1 MGRYYIWE
9 AYWDAENPCELNCR
23 ALTFRFYA
31 LLNKTVIDG
40 TLCRPNDPTRV
51 CVSGTCKTIGCDG
64 IVGSEKRPDACGVC
78 GGSNSTCQIVS
89 GIFTEPQLP
98 PGYNLVAQLP
108 KGACHVNITEFKP
121 SRNYLALR
129 RSDGTFV
136 FNGNWAI
143 NWSGEYQAAGTTF
156 AYRRQDTTTPELITT
171 LGPLTEPID
180 IMVIYQQIN
189 PGIKYEY
196 MLPLG
201 VANSNLVPRPS
212 NPPTPTAPATS
223 FGQSDLLNSGPAVPS
238 ANVPAGRYQLDG
250 TSGSPISPGGTN
262 FFGANPPPPPPP
274 PRSLGSEGGLFQT
287 IQQGSSVGLGG
298 IHQQVPASGSS
309 NYPAS
314 SGNYPA
320 SLSSSGSLATLGIAV
335 PSNFDGSSSAPSDPA
350 NTNQPSASSGDGR
363 SDTVVQAP
371 AVLPNKETARS
382 PHHGGRTSNKRRQ
395 HGHRIHNKQG
405 GVRTAGTSS
414 SAPGEQGKLGSPEL
428 QAIDPNVATPP
439 PHRRGPR
446 RHPNGKGFV
455 WKQIGFSECSKTCGG
470 GVQQALIV
478 CVRDRDQVPVAD
490 HRCKEEDRPPSETVR
505 CGPKPCPADWVLGE
519 WTPCTVTC
527 GDGIQTRDLTC
538 KQEISAT
545 LTMRVNEAACLGA
558 APSVPRVR
566 NCNLGHCAKWHTS
579 DWGKCSTSC
588 GKGMRHRRVYCQGF
602 DGRDVGES
610 DCPAA
615 ERPSSSDICDM
626 GSCSANTWFFTEWSG
641 QCSEECGT
649 GIQTR
654 KAHCSSNSEMDCDVS
669 KKPDTSRTC
678 VSAKDCSG
686 KWFAGPWSQCSATCD
701 EGTQTREVICL
712 TFMRGQY
719 RVGLDMQCP
728 ARDKPNNTT
737 PCNLGKCL
745 PQWYTTD
752 WSECSATCGTGAQ
765 RREVKC
771 LDSNQMPSQDCK
783 EEDRPLLRQACNVRT
798 TCNEVPGNDDSTMEA
813 QDTPVISVE
822 SNRNN
827 ETEIPEP
834 VKPRKAAKL
843 PKSSS
848 TRIADSTVTNVVTVA
863 PANGGEGVTPEA
875 GASASGEGCS
885 DKFKNCHLVVQ
896 ARLCKLKYYLV
907 SCCASCSKPKT

>member
-1 MGRYYIWE
+1 MLFFI
-9 AYWDAENPCELNCR
+9 
-23 ALTFRFYA
+23 FQ
-31 LLNKTVIDG
+31 
-40 TLCRPNDPTRV
+40 
-51 CVSGTCKTIGCDG
+51 TIGCDG
-64 IVGSEKRPDACGVC
+64 IVGSDKRPDACGVC

-156 AYRRQDTTTPELITT
+156 AYRRQDTITPELITT
-171 LGPLTEPID
+171 QGPLTEPID

-201 VANSNLVPRPS
+201 VANSNIVPRPS
-212 NPPTPTAPATS
+212 NNPSPT
-223 FGQSDLLNSGPAVPS
+223 
-238 ANVPAGRYQLDG
+238 
-250 TSGSPISPGGTN
+250 
-262 FFGANPPPPPPP
+262 
-274 PRSLGSEGGLFQT
+274 
-287 IQQGSSVGLGG
+287 
-298 IHQQVPASGSS
+298 
-309 NYPAS
+309 
-314 SGNYPA
+314 
-320 SLSSSGSLATLGIAV
+320 
-335 PSNFDGSSSAPSDPA
+335 
-350 NTNQPSASSGDGR
+350 
-363 SDTVVQAP
+363 VQ
-371 AVLPNKETARS
+371 K
-382 PHHGGRTSNKRRQ
+382 
-395 HGHRIHNKQG
+395 
-405 GVRTAGTSS
+405 
-414 SAPGEQGKLGSPEL
+414 L

-455 WKQIGFSECSKTCGG
+455 WKQVGFSECSKTCGG

-558 APSVPRVR
+558 APLVPRVR

-610 DCPAA
+610 DCSAT
-615 ERPSSSDICDM
+615 EKPSGSDICDM
-626 GSCSANTWFFTEWSG
+626 GSCSANTWFFTEWTG

-728 ARDKPNNTT
+728 ARDKPNNTA

-771 LDSNQMPSQDCK
+771 LDSNQMPSQDCR

-798 TCNEVPGNDDSTMEA
+798 NCNEGRCLPGNDENGMEA
-813 QDTPVISVE
+813 QDTPVIS
-822 SNRNN
+822 
-827 ETEIPEP
+827 
-834 VKPRKAAKL
+834 
-843 PKSSS
+843 
-848 TRIADSTVTNVVTVA
+848 
-863 PANGGEGVTPEA
+863 
-875 GASASGEGCS
+875 EGCS

>member
-1 MGRYYIWE
+1 MGRYYLWE
-9 AYWDAENPCELNCR
+9 AYWDGENPCELNCR

-51 CVSGTCKTIGCDG
+51 CVAGTCKTIGCDG
-64 IVGSEKRPDACGVC
+64 IVGSDKRPDACGVC

-171 LGPLTEPID
+171 QGPLTEPID

-201 VANSNLVPRPS
+201 VANSNIVPRPS
-212 NPPTPTAPATS
+212 NNPSPTVQTDGLNGGTASSSIIVPPGRFQLDAASNSPTA
-223 FGQSDLLNSGPAVPS
+223 
-238 ANVPAGRYQLDG
+238 
-250 TSGSPISPGGTN
+250 TN
-262 FFGANPPPPPPP
+262 FLGANPSP

-287 IQQGSSVGLGG
+287 IQSNQQGSAAGLGG
-298 IHQQVPASGSS
+298 IHQQLSPPSGSAGLGLS
-309 NYPAS
+309 NYPTN
-314 SGNYPA
+314 SGNFPS

-335 PSNFDGSSSAPSDPA
+335 PGSNFDSPSPLDHVNNNNPSVLSAGD
-350 NTNQPSASSGDGR
+350 SA
-363 SDTVVQAP
+363 TIAP
-371 AVLPNKETARS
+371 AVLPNKETGRTA
-382 PHHGGRTSNKRRQ
+382 HQNHGGRTPNKRRQ
-395 HGHRIHNKQG
+395 HGHRIHNKPSG
-405 GVRTAGTSS
+405 GAAGSS

-455 WKQIGFSECSKTCGG
+455 WKQVGFSECSKTCGG

-519 WTPCTVTC
+519 WTPCSVTC

-558 APSVPRVR
+558 APLVPRVR

-610 DCPAA
+610 DCSAM
-615 ERPSSSDICDM
+615 EKPSGSDICDM
-626 GSCSANTWFFTEWSG
+626 GSCSANTWFFTEWTG

-728 ARDKPNNTT
+728 ARDKPNNTA

-771 LDSNQMPSQDCK
+771 LDSNQMPSQDCR

-798 TCNEVPGNDDSTMEA
+798 NCNEVPGNDENGMEA

-827 ETEIPEP
+827 NETETMVQEP
-834 VKPRKAAKL
+834 VKPKKAAKL
-843 PKSSS
+843 PKSSNK
-848 TRIADSTVTNVVTVA
+848 AVDSAALNIVTTA
-863 PANGGEGVTPEA
+863 PTIGGDGPTTDA
-875 GASASGEGCS
+875 SASASGEGCS